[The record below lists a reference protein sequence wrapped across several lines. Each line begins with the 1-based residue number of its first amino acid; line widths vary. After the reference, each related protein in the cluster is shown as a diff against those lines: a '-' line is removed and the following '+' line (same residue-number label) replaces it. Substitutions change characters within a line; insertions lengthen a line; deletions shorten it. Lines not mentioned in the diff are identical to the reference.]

1 MNARV
6 NLLIEILMLS
16 LLLTVV
22 ILSDKTMIPPWT
34 VCIAI
39 AMQFLSIY
47 YLVWDMVMAEMKE

>member
-22 ILSDKTMIPPWT
+22 ILSDKSMIPPWT

-39 AMQFLSIY
+39 TMQFLSVY
-47 YLVWDMVMAEMKE
+47 YLVWDMAMAEMKE

>member
-22 ILSDKTMIPPWT
+22 ILSDKSMIPPWT

-39 AMQFLSIY
+39 AMQFLSVY
-47 YLVWDMVMAEMKE
+47 YLVWDMAMAEMKE

>member
-22 ILSDKTMIPPWT
+22 ILSDKSMIPPWT

-39 AMQFLSIY
+39 AMQVLSVY
-47 YLVWDMVMAEMKE
+47 YLVWDMAMAEMKE

>member
-1 MNARV
+1 MNTRV
-6 NLLIEILMLS
+6 NLLIEVLMLS

-47 YLVWDMVMAEMKE
+47 YLVWEMVMAEMKE